1 LSQREATDSGRTR
14 APQRRAGTHGMPRSV
29 REQLI
34 LGVAGQ
40 VFAEGGYERA
50 SMDRIASRAGVS
62 KPMLYAYFGSKEGLY
77 VAYVERTG
85 GELVQRLVGADQ
97 TDDGRQPGPP
107 RLRAVIGEFLAFV
120 QEHRDGWTVLFG
132 ELNARRP
139 LAEQVAQLRAQIV
152 AEVRRMLENEDEGL
166 SGLSPP
172 ASEGVAEAIVGAGE
186 ALANWWLKKPEV
198 GREDITDWYVGLT
211 RAAISAAIRRDS

>member
-1 LSQREATDSGRTR
+1 
-14 APQRRAGTHGMPRSV
+14 MPRSV

-34 LGVAGQ
+34 LAVAGR
-40 VFAEGGYERA
+40 VFAEGGYEGA
-50 SMDRIASRAGVS
+50 SMDRIASLAGVS

-85 GELVQRLVGADQ
+85 GELVQRLVQADQ
-97 TDDGRQPGPP
+97 TDGNLPRPG

-120 QEHRDGWTVLFG
+120 EEHRDGWTVLFR

-139 LAEQVAQLRAQIV
+139 VADQVAQLRAEIV
-152 AEVRRMLENEDEGL
+152 AEVRRMLEGGDGDEEPPSS
-166 SGLSPP
+166 SGLRPP

-198 GREDITDWYVGLT
+198 QRDDVIDWYVGLT
-211 RAAISAAIRRDS
+211 GAAIAAATRRDA